1 MAADFTIGGTKV
13 QAPPLAPGLYVVA
26 TPIGHLA
33 DISLRAL
40 ATLAA
45 ADRILAEDTRVTR
58 VLTTHYGIA
67 TPLWAYHDHNEA
79 VEVPR
84 LLARLAAGERLALVS
99 DAGTPLVSDPGQRL
113 VEAAIAA
120 GLPVFAIPGASA
132 VLAALVV
139 AGFSAENFF
148 FAGFLPAKQG
158 ERRRAIRALEAVPG
172 ALVFYEAPHRIA
184 ESLADLA
191 AMLGDRPAAVAREL
205 TKKFEEIRRGPLG
218 GLAAHYA
225 NSGQPKGEVVIIVGA
240 PGAPGAITDDAID
253 AALGRA
259 LESHSP
265 RDAAA
270 IVAAELGLARRRVYA
285 RALTL
290 GGKADD
296 DGHA

>member
-1 MAADFTIGGTKV
+1 MAAEFTIGGTKV
-13 QAPPLAPGLYVVA
+13 PAPALAPGLYVVA

-67 TPLWAYHDHNEA
+67 TPLTAYHDHNEA
-79 VEVPR
+79 AEVPR
-84 LLARLAAGERLALVS
+84 LLARLRAGERLALVS

-113 VEAAIAA
+113 VHAVIAE
-120 GLPVFAIPGASA
+120 GLPVFAVPGASA
-132 VLAALVV
+132 VLTGLVV
-139 AGFSAENFF
+139 AGFPAESFY

-191 AMLGDRPAAVAREL
+191 AMLGERPAAVAREL
-205 TKKFEEIRRGPLG
+205 TKKFEEVRRGPLG
-218 GLAAHYA
+218 RLTAHYA
-225 NSGQPKGEVVIIVGA
+225 ETGQPRGEFVIVVGA
-240 PGAPGAITDDAID
+240 PEAPRALGDAAID
-253 AALGRA
+253 AALVRA
-259 LESHSP
+259 LESHSA

-290 GGKADD
+290 AGKADD
-296 DGHA
+296 AGQV